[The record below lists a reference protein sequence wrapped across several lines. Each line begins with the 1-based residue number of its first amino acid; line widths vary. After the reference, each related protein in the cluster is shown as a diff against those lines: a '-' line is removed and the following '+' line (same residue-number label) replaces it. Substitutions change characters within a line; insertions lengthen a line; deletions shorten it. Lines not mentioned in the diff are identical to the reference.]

1 MDEPVCRA
9 GIEKQTQGRTCGPEG
24 EEPGGMN
31 WEPGTDVC
39 PLSHGRQSSWEPAV
53 KFRESSS
60 IPGFNTS
67 LCAM

>member
-9 GIEKQTQGRTCGPEG
+9 GIEKQTQGRTCGPKG

-39 PLSHGRQSSWEPAV
+39 PSSRGRQSWWEPAV